1 MLSPGIP
8 ILLLTGM
15 FYKILAESETMLYQ
29 ENTIL
34 FLLTMGL
41 AFTKVTNSLVV
52 SLLYKNN
59 KIVTNN
65 IKIVTNF

>member
-59 KIVTNN
+59 KIVTGN
-65 IKIVTNF
+65 KIVSNS